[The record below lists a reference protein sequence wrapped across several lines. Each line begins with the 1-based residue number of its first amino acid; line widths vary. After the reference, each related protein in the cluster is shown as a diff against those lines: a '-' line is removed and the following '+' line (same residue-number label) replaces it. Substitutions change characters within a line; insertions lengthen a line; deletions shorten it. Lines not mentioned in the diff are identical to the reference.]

1 MLHAG
6 TKYILFSISED
17 FFGFQQIQSSSSM
30 SISYYLPEKPD
41 SFWGKK
47 SFLCNVIRALDPH
60 KLTHTHTHAHQSTT
74 KPSLAREKAMLMFV
88 VNLSSFIISIKLY
101 AGNLCSVIQ
110 AEILI
115 IQHRDQ
121 RRGNN
126 FCSRNYTYCLGL
138 VWNRSEWSS
147 EVTINNDKSSAKVMK
162 VDPVKIITRQ
172 ESNWKL
178 GPFQDHNYTIKI
190 WFESTRN
197 IIIDNPFRSNQASE
211 QASKAKRVSGCWR
224 WCWSQQERGV
234 AKA

>member
-1 MLHAG
+1 
-6 TKYILFSISED
+6 
-17 FFGFQQIQSSSSM
+17 
-30 SISYYLPEKPD
+30 
-41 SFWGKK
+41 
-47 SFLCNVIRALDPH
+47 
-60 KLTHTHTHAHQSTT
+60 
-74 KPSLAREKAMLMFV
+74 MLMFS
-88 VNLSSFIISIKLY
+88 VNLSRFIISIKLY
-101 AGNLCSVIQ
+101 AGNFCSVIQ

-126 FCSRNYTYCLGL
+126 FCSQNYTYCLGL

-162 VDPVKIITRQ
+162 VDRVKIITRQ

-224 WCWSQQERGV
+224 WCWSYQERGV